1 MIACA
6 ANNNTLTSTGTIEE
20 PSSTRFSR
28 YLNMEEVLKSQGEL
42 LVYERMSETVVIVRA
57 MNSILGENQPLFVV
71 NGLARGRG
79 FANIQNLDPKT
90 IKSIT
95 VKKGLIATNRWG
107 QMGNAG
113 VIQIETVTSL

>member
-1 MIACA
+1 MAACA
-6 ANNNTLTSTGTIEE
+6 ASNNTLTNTIEE
-20 PSSTRFSR
+20 SSSSRFAR
-28 YLNMEEVLKSQGEL
+28 YLNMEEVLKSQGDL

-79 FANIQNLDPKT
+79 IANIQNMDHKT

-95 VKKGLIATNRWG
+95 VKKGLIATNRRG
-107 QMGNAG
+107 QLGNSG